1 MLLLDSNKQPLDNTE
16 FLDLKEFT
24 QTEDG
29 TPLFIVKSLEPD
41 TYGISST
48 RQ

>member
-16 FLDLKEFT
+16 FLDLKEVT

-41 TYGISST
+41 AYGISST